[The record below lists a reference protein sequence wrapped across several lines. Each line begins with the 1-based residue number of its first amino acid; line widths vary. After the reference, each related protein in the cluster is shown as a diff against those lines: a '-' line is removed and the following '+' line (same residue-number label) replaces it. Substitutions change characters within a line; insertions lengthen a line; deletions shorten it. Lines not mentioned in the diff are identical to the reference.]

1 MSETTRKPSARGLS
15 VGDEIPPFAR
25 TTGFAHWN
33 RYAAVNDEFVPI
45 HMDDAAGREA
55 GYPTAIGMGNLQ
67 WAFLHNVLRNWMGDD
82 GRIEQIAC
90 QFRSPN
96 VKDQAVSA
104 RGRIQAIRVD
114 GGRVLVE
121 LAVWTEADGGDQLAP
136 GTATVS
142 FPAQTSDG
150 PLASET
156 PEP

>member
-1 MSETTRKPSARGLS
+1 MPEHTEQQVRGLS
-15 VGDEIPPFAR
+15 VGDELPTFAR

-45 HMDDAAGREA
+45 HMDDGAGRDA

-67 WAFLHNVLRNWMGDD
+67 WAFLHTVLREWMGDE

-96 VKDQAVSA
+96 VKDQRVTAK
-104 RGRIQAIRVD
+104 GRIESIRVEGD
-114 GGRVLVE
+114 RVLVE

-142 FPAQTSDG
+142 FPAHSSQST
-150 PLASET
+150 ET
-156 PEP
+156 

>member
-1 MSETTRKPSARGLS
+1 MTDPLPPQRALGLI
-15 VGDEIPPFAR
+15 VGDEIPPFVR

-67 WAFLHNVLRNWMGDD
+67 WAFLHNVLRQWMGDD
-82 GRIEQIAC
+82 GRIEQVAC

-96 VKDQAVSA
+96 LKDQTVSA
-104 RGRIQAIRVD
+104 HGRIESIDTDGDRLRVELTVWTDVD
-114 GGRVLVE
+114 GG
-121 LAVWTEADGGDQLAP
+121 DPLAP

-142 FPAQTSDG
+142 VPDPG
-150 PLASET
+150 PEAR
-156 PEP
+156 